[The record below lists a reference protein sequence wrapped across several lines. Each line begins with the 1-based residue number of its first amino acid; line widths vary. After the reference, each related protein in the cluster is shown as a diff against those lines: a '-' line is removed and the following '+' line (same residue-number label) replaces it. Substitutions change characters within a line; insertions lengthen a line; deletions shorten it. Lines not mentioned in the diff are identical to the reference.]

1 MGFKFLVKDEELQV
15 FCFYVRMLFDYMSLG
30 EKTIYRSEWD
40 VLKNNAV
47 NVGDQ
52 NGNNEVDFEE
62 FKLKFVEYITIAFN
76 TLDKNNDGSIDEVLG
91 NHSFHEYS
99 LQFFEH
105 LLRNVFEF
113 FDNNEDESISTEDF
127 IQAIENMDTN
137 EDGQVSLYELIGLS
151 LINLPAPIYTAYTL
165 LDENQDEK
173 LSMDEMLD
181 FLTRTFTKLDQ
192 NGDCNI
198 NLEEIIDALDGSGLA
213 LDFQLGIKLVGQQYL
228 TIAKYMIDQVVSN
241 ADTNEDTIV
250 TLEEILQ
257 FSDFSLIDS
266 SVRVALIMG
275 DPNMGVVSYLT
286 GSMHADT
293 LGLGDKALVA
303 WLTTLH
309 TFLDSPV
316 YKDQP
321 ALPCVQ

>member
-1 MGFKFLVKDEELQV
+1 
-15 FCFYVRMLFDYMSLG
+15 MSWG
-30 EKTIYRSEWD
+30 EKAIYRSEWD

-52 NGNNEVDFEE
+52 NGDNEVDFEE
-62 FKLKFVEYITIAFN
+62 FKSKFVEYLTIAFD
-76 TLDKNNDGSIDEVLG
+76 TLDRNNDGSIDEVLG

-105 LLRNVFEF
+105 VLNNVIEF
-113 FDNNEDESISTEDF
+113 FDNNKDESISTEDF
-127 IQAIENMDTN
+127 IPAIESMDAN
-137 EDGQVSLYELIGLS
+137 EDGKVSLYELIGLS

-165 LDENQDEK
+165 LDENQDEQ
-173 LSMDEMLD
+173 LSTDEMLD

-192 NGDCNI
+192 NGDCYI
-198 NLEEIIDALDGSGLA
+198 NLEEIVDSFGESGLP
-213 LDFQLGIKLVGQQYL
+213 LDFQLGIKLLGQQYL
-228 TIAKYMIDQVVSN
+228 TIAKYMIDQVVGS
-241 ADTNEDTIV
+241 ADTNEDTKI

-266 SVRVALIMG
+266 HIHIALSMG

-286 GSMHADT
+286 GN
-293 LGLGDKALVA
+293 GLGDKALVA

-309 TFLDSPV
+309 TFIDTPV

-321 ALPCVQ
+321 ASICLQ